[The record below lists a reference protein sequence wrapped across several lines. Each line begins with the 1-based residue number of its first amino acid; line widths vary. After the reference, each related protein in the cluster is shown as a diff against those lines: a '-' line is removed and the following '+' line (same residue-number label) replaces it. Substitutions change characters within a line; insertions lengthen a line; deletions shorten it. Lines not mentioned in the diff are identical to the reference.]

1 MSRATIYPTLWQ
13 PILTAGVPRDYAIFA
28 LIFAALGMAAV
39 NLFFDAGLFGT
50 FFGFL
55 LFGVLWALGWFFAKI
70 DPEFFSVGLV
80 KLSKVGR
87 TEGNTDG
94 NRYLC

>member
-28 LIFAALGMAAV
+28 LIFAALGMAAS
-39 NLFFDAGLFGT
+39 NIFFDAGLFGT
-50 FFGFL
+50 FIGFF
-55 LFGVLWALGWFFAKI
+55 LFGVLWAFGWFFAKI

-80 KLSKVGR
+80 RVSKVGR
-87 TEGNTDG
+87 TEGGKNG